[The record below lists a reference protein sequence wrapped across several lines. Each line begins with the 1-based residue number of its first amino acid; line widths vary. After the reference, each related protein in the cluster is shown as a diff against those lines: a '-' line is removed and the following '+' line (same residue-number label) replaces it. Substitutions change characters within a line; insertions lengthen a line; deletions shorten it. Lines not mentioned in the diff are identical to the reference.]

1 MRIRWTR
8 RYAVFREALSN
19 AELDN
24 FRSSLINLLHA
35 NALPDGAKEVTLKGP
50 RAFKVYLHRRG
61 AQLWLLAGHFIRRG
75 EPAKELVLYLAQ
87 AFKRLDA
94 GAAPDDDI

>member
-1 MRIRWTR
+1 LRIRWTH

-24 FRSSLINLLHA
+24 FRSTLINQLHA
-35 NALPDGAKEVTLKGP
+35 NAVPAGGSEVVLRGP
-50 RAFKVYLHRRG
+50 RPFKVYLHRSG
-61 AQLWLLAGHFIRRG
+61 TQIWLLAGHFVRRG
-75 EPAKELVLYLAQ
+75 EPTKALVLYLAQ